1 MQRSDTFCFYS
12 RHLNVDVFNTRNII
26 YNFIM
31 FYSHVASYCLQH
43 AIAKCRIL
51 CRSFDMSIKTGVTR
65 DKPEFRIETALRIM
79 WGVVARDRVTYVLS
93 RHVVYFVQVLTK
105 VRENSS

>member
-1 MQRSDTFCFYS
+1 
-12 RHLNVDVFNTRNII
+12 
-26 YNFIM
+26 
-31 FYSHVASYCLQH
+31 
-43 AIAKCRIL
+43 
-51 CRSFDMSIKTGVTR
+51 MSIKTEVTR